1 MKESNNQ
8 LDGNQL
14 TEDID
19 TTTEEI
25 NMDPSLELVK
35 APKGMKE
42 AVMRKIYEHEHP
54 EIFDGLSEEDKKA
67 LWLGREMLAK
77 EGESKKDSDIRPDTV
92 EPRKTKKKKKFTMK
106 VYGLVAAVAVAMV
119 AIGITS
125 VGGPRHLAQMVDE
138 MFAGRSQINVDS
150 VDGNIPDADEGEE
163 KAYQK
168 IKDSYGFD
176 PIRLY
181 YKPLGMQFQRM
192 EIDDILHVIYL
203 TYTYKEKNFFC
214 QIIPNFRESVYSN
227 DIEDKLL
234 HEYEIKLNDIKV
246 KVREYKIEGEEGKEY
261 SAQFMYNNVGYIYIG
276 RMDEPEEFIKII
288 QNLKFF

>member
-67 LWLGREMLAK
+67 LWLGREILAK

-92 EPRKTKKKKKFTMK
+92 EPRKTKKNKKFTMK

-125 VGGPRHLAQMVDE
+125 VGGPQHLAQMVDE
-138 MFAGRSQINVDS
+138 MFAGRSQVNVDS
-150 VDGNIPDADEGEE
+150 EKAEIKEGDRNEE
-163 KAYQK
+163 WAYQK
-168 IKDSYGFD
+168 VCDQFGIE
-176 PIRLY
+176 PIRIY
-181 YKPLGMQFQRM
+181 YKPQGMNFSKVWVDEESQVAYFSYEYEEKILTMQMIMNYRDSSLGMDFEDEMVSEYTIQLPETIFT
-192 EIDDILHVIYL
+192 IK
-203 TYTYKEKNFFC
+203 TYKIK
-214 QIIPNFRESVYSN
+214 ESN
-227 DIEDKLL
+227 
-234 HEYEIKLNDIKV
+234 EI
-246 KVREYKIEGEEGKEY
+246 EY
-261 SAQFMYNNVGYIYIG
+261 SAQ
-276 RMDEPEEFIKII
+276 MDYKDVKYVISGVIEKEEFDKII
-288 QNLKFF
+288 KNIKFH